1 METQKDW
8 DSPVD
13 DFNNSDDFA
22 NSNDF
27 ADNLSIAD
35 LSIDADSAQSPL
47 DSGLPHDKRS
57 GAANHRRWIA
67 LLAVLAMIIAGAAG
81 FAWRRDRQGNPTL
94 LCDSESGRVDALDY
108 CYEGFE
114 PLQPSGERLTLAD
127 AGPYFAKA
135 VDNTYAADD
144 AVRIAAAGG
153 DKDTVHKAAA
163 TAHDRAQQAAEIVDQ
178 ANPTGHYRI
187 PGMRVVLCESDGQSQ
202 CRGHRLDS
210 VRAVP
215 GIRRATADS
224 HHP

>member
-13 DFNNSDDFA
+13 DSNDFDNSNDFANPDDFD

-35 LSIDADSAQSPL
+35 LSIDADSAQSAL
-47 DSGLPHDKRS
+47 D
-57 GAANHRRWIA
+57 
-67 LLAVLAMIIAGAAG
+67 
-81 FAWRRDRQGNPTL
+81 
-94 LCDSESGRVDALDY
+94 SGRVDALDY

-135 VDNTYAADD
+135 VDNTYAADG
-144 AVRIAAAGG
+144 AVRIAAAGRRQG
-153 DKDTVHKAAA
+153 CRTQSRSHRPRSCSTSGRDLGRPHV
-163 TAHDRAQQAAEIVDQ
+163 AEIVDQ

-187 PGMRVVLCESDGQSQ
+187 PGTRVVLCESDDQSQ

-215 GIRRATADS
+215 GIRRAISSSQPHSLGTHSVSRDGWDTLKLLVKGGVL
-224 HHP
+224 